1 MPMRREVNS
10 EVNRTFEQCEL
21 MEKSWH
27 RISKKPINGKLGEI
41 TMYLPCIAING
52 VYWLLKFECDFD
64 NRLVEFFW
72 KFRQVKLKI
81 QNF

>member
-10 EVNRTFEQCEL
+10 EVNRTFEQCKL

-41 TMYLPCIAING
+41 TMYFLSMRFIGC
-52 VYWLLKFECDFD
+52 
-64 NRLVEFFW
+64 
-72 KFRQVKLKI
+72 
-81 QNF
+81 